1 VSNARTLPIETGNG
15 DCFALGGAASAG
27 SADLLATMPLLHPH
41 DMKRAWLRR
50 RAKAKAKM
58 TIRKTS
64 PASSGARLRRLPPRH
79 PRRDDADRALAAT
92 VNNEPATAANEVEGD
107 AAEGVAY
114 PPAC

>member
-1 VSNARTLPIETGNG
+1 
-15 DCFALGGAASAG
+15 
-27 SADLLATMPLLHPH
+27 MPLLHPH

-64 PASSGARLRRLPPRH
+64 PASSGARLRRLPPPRH
-79 PRRDDADRALAAT
+79 PRRDDADRSLAAT
-92 VNNEPATAANEVEGD
+92 ANNEPATGAGEAEGD
-107 AAEGVAY
+107 AVEGVAY